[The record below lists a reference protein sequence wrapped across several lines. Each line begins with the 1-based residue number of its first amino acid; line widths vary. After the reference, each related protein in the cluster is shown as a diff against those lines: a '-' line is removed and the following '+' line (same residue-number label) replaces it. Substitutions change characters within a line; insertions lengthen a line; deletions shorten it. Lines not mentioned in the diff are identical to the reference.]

1 MRRAIFIRYRKIY
14 DGWTKRNRESKK
26 NFEKFMI
33 DITHCARRILSN
45 TKKYICIYINI
56 CKEYVLCK
64 INVGYKNII
73 FYFSNLFFPITIC
86 ICICVK
92 KEKYVYR

>member
-1 MRRAIFIRYRKIY
+1 MRRGIFIRYRKIY

-45 TKKYICIYINI
+45 TKK
-56 CKEYVLCK
+56 K
-64 INVGYKNII
+64 I
-73 FYFSNLFFPITIC
+73 
-86 ICICVK
+86 
-92 KEKYVYR
+92 YVYILI

>member
-1 MRRAIFIRYRKIY
+1 MRRGIFIRYRKIY

-45 TKKYICIYINI
+45 TKKNIYILI
-56 CKEYVLCK
+56 YA
-64 INVGYKNII
+64 
-73 FYFSNLFFPITIC
+73 
-86 ICICVK
+86 K
-92 KEKYVYR
+92 KYAKLM